1 MLETKFE
8 ELRMRQRIA
17 AMMRGF
23 RWTAELEKMSD
34 TNQGAKHVKM
44 ERMTHHNES
53 NWTVFVPVF
62 LLL

>member
-23 RWTAELEKMSD
+23 CWTPELEKMSD
-34 TNQGAKHVKM
+34 TSQSAKRVKD
-44 ERMTHHNES
+44 EENEA
-53 NWTVFVPVF
+53 P
-62 LLL
+62 